1 MTHRKWQGRLLRWT
15 QKAESSIDNWRN
27 RVGKHK
33 NPLMIQPYLGFGNA
47 QRVFLRARVLEDKGE
62 EDARADDSAW
72 TNFRRTMQRF
82 ASSEVPHACISVE
95 LQGKSINLHADEE
108 GYIEVWLELSHPLA
122 SGTTVK
128 LAASLQKPAS
138 TPPVTAILPIYIPD
152 ARATFMIISDIDDTI
167 LQSKVTR
174 AWQMMQHTFLKNAHS
189 RLPFVGVAQLYR
201 ALTQSAEVTR
211 PIFYVSSSPW
221 NLYPMLTRFMELNA
235 IPQGALNLRDWGISD
250 EEFLPT
256 AHKNYKLE
264 ALERIMDC
272 YPKMPVLLLG
282 DNGQQ
287 DPEIYQQ
294 LVQRYPD
301 RVLGIYIR
309 EVSQKKDVEIIAQKV
324 RSQGVAFTLVKDSL
338 ELAEHALGQGWLEQE
353 WLEAIRNAIREN
365 SES

>member
-1 MTHRKWQGRLLRWT
+1 MKQNKWQAKLLRWT
-15 QKAESSIDNWRN
+15 KQAESSVDSWRN
-27 RVGKHK
+27 RHRKRK
-33 NPLMIQPYLGFGNA
+33 NTIVIQPYIGFANA
-47 QRVFLRARVLEDKGE
+47 ERVFVRARVLEDKGE
-62 EDARADDSAW
+62 KEVEAEDGAW
-72 TNFRRTMQRF
+72 TNFRRTLQRF

-95 LQGKSINLHADEE
+95 LQGKSINLPADEE
-108 GYIEVWLELSHPLA
+108 GYIEAWLELTHPLA

-138 TPPVTAILPIYIPD
+138 TPPVTATLPICIPD

-189 RLPFVGVAQLYR
+189 RLPFAGVAQLYQ
-201 ALTQSAEVTR
+201 ALTQSAEATR

-221 NLYPMLTRFMELNA
+221 NLYPMLTRFMELNQ
-235 IPQGALNLRDWGISD
+235 IPLGPLNLRDWGISE

-264 ALERIMDC
+264 ALERLMDC
-272 YPKMPVLLLG
+272 YPKLPVLLLG

-309 EVSQKKDVEIIAQKV
+309 DVSARKDIETIAHKV
-324 RSQGVAFTLVKDSL
+324 RAQGVPFTLVQDSL
-338 ELAEHALGQGWLEQE
+338 ELAEHALKQGWLEQE
-353 WLEAIRNAIREN
+353 WLEVIRQAA
-365 SES
+365 